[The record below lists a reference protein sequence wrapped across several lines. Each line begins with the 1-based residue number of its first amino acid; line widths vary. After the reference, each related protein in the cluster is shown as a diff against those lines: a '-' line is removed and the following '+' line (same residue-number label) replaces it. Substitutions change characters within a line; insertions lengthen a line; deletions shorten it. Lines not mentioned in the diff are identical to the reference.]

1 MAKNGESKMF
11 NKSKKVSMSVLAQVR
26 SARFQMQR
34 AFELAEMGRKE
45 PAQDALNEA
54 FYKLNDIIH
63 SN

>member
-1 MAKNGESKMF
+1 MF

-34 AFELAEMGRKE
+34 AFELAETGRKE
-45 PAQDALNEA
+45 SAQDALNEA

>member
-1 MAKNGESKMF
+1 MF
-11 NKSKKVSMSVLAQVR
+11 NKSKKVSMTVLAQVR
-26 SARFQMQR
+26 AARFQMQR
-34 AFELAEMGRKE
+34 AFELAEMGRKG